1 MTRTPLLEIS
11 GMSIGFGGIKAVDG
25 LDLQVPEGGIVGLIG
40 PNGAGKTTIFNCIAR
55 YYQPDSGSIRFA
67 GQDLLAAR
75 PHDVLPMGIAR
86 TFQNMELFRSM
97 SVMDNLLVGQHPQIR
112 SGFWSAAL
120 GLGRTRRDEAGIR
133 DRAREVMNRFG
144 LTAHAHVQVSSLP
157 YGMQKMIEFGRAL
170 VSRPRMILLDE
181 PAAGLNPSE
190 TNDLTGII
198 RRLRD
203 EDGITVLLV
212 EHDMGLV
219 RGVCDEI
226 FVMDFGRRIAHGT
239 PDEIS
244 RNPLVIEAYL
254 GKQEATDDA
263 AA

>member
-1 MTRTPLLEIS
+1 MSALPLLEIEN
-11 GMSIGFGGIKAVDG
+11 MSISFGGLKAVDTLSLTVNSG
-25 LDLQVPEGGIVGLIG
+25 AIVGLIG
-40 PNGAGKTTIFNCIAR
+40 PNGAGKTTVFNCIAR
-55 YYQPDSGSIRFA
+55 YYQPDSGAVRFD
-67 GQDLLAAR
+67 GKDLLSAR
-75 PHDVLPMGIAR
+75 PHDVLPRGIAR

-97 SVMDNLLVGQHPQIR
+97 TVQDNLLIGQHCEIR

-120 GLGRTRRDEAGIR
+120 TLAGSRSSEAEAR
-133 DRAREVMNRFG
+133 KRAGAVMERFG
-144 LTAHAHVQVSSLP
+144 LSAYAHQPVASLP
-157 YGMQKMIEFGRAL
+157 YGLQKMVEFGRAL
-170 VSRPRMILLDE
+170 VSKPRLILLDE

-190 TNDLTGII
+190 TKELTDLI

-203 EDGITVLLV
+203 EEGITVLLV

-219 RGVCDEI
+219 RSICDEI

-244 RNPLVIEAYL
+244 RNPQVIEAYL
-254 GKQEATDDA
+254 GKQEPEHA